1 MTILSE
7 LEALSSTSSN
17 SPNLD
22 HLHKNL
28 TSMTR
33 LNYILSI
40 PPQLTLL
47 DQCTQGQD
55 EHLLLFEF
63 THHDTEG
70 AHSYITLLKL
80 SIKGGDGDESAAYA
94 GVRASAQKLR
104 FCLLQL
110 PKQLGNG
117 PHELTSATLAI
128 DSMNNNQ
135 VSCLLN
141 FKVQ

>member
-22 HLHKNL
+22 HLLKNL

-55 EHLLLFEF
+55 EHLLLFKF
-63 THHDTEG
+63 TEG